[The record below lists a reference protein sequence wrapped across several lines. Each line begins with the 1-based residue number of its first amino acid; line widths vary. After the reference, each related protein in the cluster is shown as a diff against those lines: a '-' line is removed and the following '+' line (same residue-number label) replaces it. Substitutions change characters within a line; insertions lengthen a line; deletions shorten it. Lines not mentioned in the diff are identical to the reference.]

1 MKSQFKPSG
10 YNSVSPYL
18 VVNGAQKM
26 VDMLKKVFH
35 ATELRRYDRP
45 DGTIMHVEIRI
56 DDSVVMMGDSS
67 EEYPAN
73 QLLIHIY
80 VPNVDEVFKNALDH
94 GCKPLETP
102 TKREGDPDR
111 RGSFVD
117 FAGNTWAVGTMSN
130 DE

>member
-1 MKSQFKPSG
+1 MNIQFKPSG

-18 VVNGAQKM
+18 VVDGAQKM
-26 VDMLKKVFH
+26 VDMLKKIFQ

-67 EEYPAN
+67 QEYPAN

-80 VPNVDEVFKNALDH
+80 VPNVDEVFKKALDY
-94 GCKPLETP
+94 GCKPVEAP
-102 TKREGDPDR
+102 TMREGDPDR

-117 FAGNTWAVGTMSN
+117 FAGNTWAIATMFN
-130 DE
+130 EE